1 MMVEISG
8 EALAQEP
15 RFAGVYGLAI
25 SARECAD
32 AGRLDMMGPLCDTI
46 SSVLPKPLSHAGEA
60 DRAMRVE
67 IREVEFPE
75 PSAEL
80 AGDGLAEIGLN
91 YKCNEVDGSEIGKES
106 GSAYFPLPLFAPG
119 TAEPRVVMEMWVDGL
134 QVIVDL
140 EAKLAG
146 YGALRD
152 MVYAVEEVVDRHR
165 FSSWG
170 TRPA

>member
-1 MMVEISG
+1 LLRTVS
-8 EALAQEP
+8 
-15 RFAGVYGLAI
+15 V
-25 SARECAD
+25 
-32 AGRLDMMGPLCDTI
+32 
-46 SSVLPKPLSHAGEA
+46 SVLPKPLSHVGEA

-75 PSAEL
+75 PGAEL
-80 AGDGLAEIGLN
+80 AGDGMAEMGLN
-91 YKCNEVDGSEIGKES
+91 YKCSEVDGSEIGKDS

-119 TAEPRVVMEMWVDGL
+119 TAKPRVVVEMWVDDL

-140 EAKLAG
+140 EAKRAG

-165 FSSWG
+165 FNRWG
-170 TRPA
+170 TQPA